1 MVNFTLNLHTNIKW
15 HHRCILL
22 DWTMEV
28 CFELGLKR
36 QTWWL
41 ASNLTDRYL
50 RVKPDIY
57 EKELQLIGVACLY
70 ISSKYEEI

>member
-1 MVNFTLNLHTNIKW
+1 MAAFSLDAHAEVKW

-41 ASNLTDRYL
+41 ACNLTDRYL
-50 RVKPDIY
+50 SLNKGLK
-57 EKELQLIGVACLY
+57 EKELQLVGVTCL
-70 ISSKYEEI
+70 

>member
-1 MVNFTLNLHTNIKW
+1 MQHYSLNKHSEIKW

-28 CFELGLKR
+28 CFELGLKK

-50 RVKPDIY
+50 MCNPNIQER
-57 EKELQLIGVACLY
+57 ELQLIGVTCLY
-70 ISSKYEEI
+70 IASK

>member
-1 MVNFTLNLHTNIKW
+1 MMLNFNLNCHTQIKW

-28 CFELGLKR
+28 CYELGLKR

-41 ASNLTDRYL
+41 ASNLTDRFL
-50 RVKPDIY
+50 SFNHTIA
-57 EKELQLIGVACLY
+57 EKELQLIGVTCLY
-70 ISSKYEEI
+70 IASK

>member
-1 MVNFTLNLHTNIKW
+1 M
-15 HHRCILL
+15 L

-50 RVKPDIY
+50 NCNPRIQ
-57 EKELQLIGVACLY
+57 EKELQLIGVTCL
-70 ISSKYEEI
+70 